1 MQKMFKTNT
10 PPKYTVSAI
19 VSAYNSERFIQ
30 ERLHNLMDQTLY
42 RENQLEIIV
51 VDSGSQQAEGRIV
64 TEFMKQSDH
73 IVYVRTPER
82 ESVYGAWNRGIRLA
96 SGKYIINA
104 NADDRFAGDGL
115 AQMADT
121 LSTHCDVYAVYGDWL
136 QTELGNDRFDSDTEK
151 ALLSYP
157 QFNPLLLF
165 HSQTTSHAPLIRKA
179 VFETMGLYDAGFEIY
194 GDREFMLRFSVNGF
208 KAQKIPE
215 VVGLYFKNPKGLEF
229 CGKGSGEDEFKRV
242 LDRFLLPEYFVRLF
256 GRQEIPGDKDLA
268 QMYARAGDNGKEFFK
283 IDDKP
288 VSNFGTA
295 GVLFSKALE
304 FDKFH
309 VNSLNNLAIIAC
321 ISADPNSGVE
331 LFEKAL
337 EASGPDQSA
346 DIRTNINIAK
356 NGSSRVNDYKWFNTL
371 VGENHKQ
378 KEIAMKSPQ
387 QMYPDIQTH
396 ISTGRYGEAIAELQ
410 QFLQAY
416 PDNALAH
423 NDLGVLFYQQGDKE
437 KALTHYE
444 QASKHQPENITFQKN
459 LADFYHVE
467 LGRVEDALRIYV
479 GVLESDPEDVE
490 TLLITGHIC
499 VALQKFEG
507 AKSFYQRV
515 LEIQPWHADAG
526 SNLDKLR
533 EILNHQDTPKS
544 VEEMYQAAQSATN
557 EGRNEAAIQ
566 QLEKLLESFPD
577 FAAAHNDLGV
587 LFYQAGEKAQA
598 CEHYQK
604 SAQLEPANIIFQ
616 KNLADFYSVEMG
628 EFEKAMQIYIRVLE
642 SFPADIESFM
652 AIGLICEALQKPEDA
667 VVFYS
672 KVLQIE
678 PWNVDAKQKLDR
690 LNVTRKA
697 V

>member
-115 AQMADT
+115 ARMADT

-208 KAQKIPE
+208 KAQKIPV

-256 GRQEIPGDKDLA
+256 GRQEIPGDEDLA
-268 QMYARAGDNGKEFFK
+268 QMYARAGDDGKEFFK

-321 ISADPNSGVE
+321 ISANPSSGVE

-337 EASGPDQSA
+337 EACGPDQSA
-346 DIRTNINIAK
+346 
-356 NGSSRVNDYKWFNTL
+356 DYKWFNTL

-396 ISTGRYGEAIAELQ
+396 ISTGRYSEAIAELQ

-416 PDNALAH
+416 PGNALAH

-437 KALTHYE
+437 QALTHYE

-499 VALQKFEG
+499 VALQKFKD
-507 AKSFYQRV
+507 AKAFYQRV

-526 SNLDKLR
+526 QNLAKLQ
-533 EILNHQDTPKS
+533 EILDHKDTPRS

-566 QLEKLLESFPD
+566 QLEMLLESFPD

-697 V
+697 I